1 MVLRFVSF
9 RIMNCMNV
17 RSLIFRPGALG
28 AISWSVLLLATSS
41 AIGQGTLPHA
51 KANHAG
57 KPSTTGTASAEPEL
71 LTSLLAN
78 QQVALRSG
86 DPHLIAT
93 ATRPLIAQELEQLS
107 QFKLMEGKPDE
118 AVGLYRK
125 ALTVNDTSDTR
136 LEFASFLLHLGKFQD
151 AAEQAQLVTV
161 ATPQNAAA
169 WVTQGTALRAAGKE
183 AAASQAFEQ
192 ALTLTPDVSIAYAL
206 ACTLLAQHQPEKAKR
221 LFADIVKGTD
231 NTPIWH
237 VAIGDAY
244 RDNRYYD
251 DAVNEFK
258 TAIALDP
265 KALHAEF
272 FLGFTYLQMNEW
284 GPNSQSFEHLRK
296 AVALS
301 PHEYV
306 SNFYLGA
313 IESTDG
319 SDLASSDKYLHAA
332 AEADPTQPETWLYL
346 GLNANREHDVPT
358 AERYLRKSIELTG
371 ADEARNN
378 YQVRRAYF
386 ALGRILT
393 TQGKREEGAAL
404 LAKYRVEEQA
414 AVRAAGASIVASQDE
429 HPGQTMSGTAPLAA
443 LQDLPTAVSRAPN
456 MAPIPTLTPET
467 AKQIKASEAQ
477 LGHLLAGSF
486 QDLGTA
492 EARQQQYP
500 LALADFHEA
509 ENWEPPSPA
518 LRRNLGVA
526 AFRIG
531 DYATAQHELALVLAE
546 EVRTQKGALTSPEV
560 ASLQRTRMMLAV
572 ADFSLGHFQAAAT
585 EFGAAPESTLA
596 DPRAAYSWAY
606 SLMRTGHAQEA
617 NRIADQLRAQP
628 LPSDLASLVC
638 HIYVDDEDYKGSL
651 ACYQKAYQQD
661 PTLALAHYQAAFSL
675 IRLDRPQEAVAE
687 LDEEAKLS
695 PDRPEVEYLKAY
707 ALLQASHKDEAQRLF
722 AQLAAAHPDQ
732 AQAQYQLGKLLLEE
746 GKTDEAI
753 AHLEM
758 SEKADARPEY
768 VHYQLGTAY
777 RKANRTA
784 EAQREFAIYREAK
797 DRKRDDSAVPA
808 AAPPGL

>member
-1 MVLRFVSF
+1 MKDMNF
-9 RIMNCMNV
+9 RRLMFGS
-17 RSLIFRPGALG
+17 RSLHAVR
-28 AISWSVLLLATSS
+28 WSVLLLGTGLVV
-41 AIGQGTLPHA
+41 GQGASPHA
-51 KANHAG
+51 KTNRVA
-57 KPSTTGTASAEPEL
+57 KPSPAATASVVPDP

-78 QQVALRSG
+78 QKVALQSG

-93 ATRPLIAQELEQLS
+93 TTRPLIAQELQQLS
-107 QFKLMEGKPDE
+107 ELKMLERKPDE
-118 AVGLYRK
+118 AVDLYRK
-125 ALTVNDTSDTR
+125 ALTANDTSDTR

-161 ATPQNAAA
+161 AMPQNAAA

-183 AAASQAFEQ
+183 AAAGQAFER
-192 ALTLTPDVSIAYAL
+192 ALALTPDVSIAYAL

-221 LFADIVKGTD
+221 LFAEIVKGTD
-231 NTPIWH
+231 NAPIWH

-251 DAVNEFK
+251 EAVNEFK

-319 SDLASSDKYLHAA
+319 SDLASSDKHLHAA
-332 AEADPTQPETWLYL
+332 AEADPAQPETWLYL
-346 GLNANREHDVPT
+346 GQNANREHDVPT
-358 AERYLRKSIELTG
+358 AERDLRKCIELTG

-386 ALGRILT
+386 ALGRLLT
-393 TQGKREEGAAL
+393 SQGKREEGAAL

-414 AVRAAGASIVASQDE
+414 AVRAAGASIAASQDE

-443 LQDLPTAVSRAPN
+443 LQDLPITTPAVPSRAT
-456 MAPIPTLTPET
+456 APVLSPET
-467 AKQIKASEAQ
+467 AKQVNASEAQ
-477 LGHLLAGSF
+477 LSHLLAGSF

-492 EARQQQYP
+492 EARQQEYS
-500 LALADFHEA
+500 LALGDFREA

-531 DYATAQHELALVLAE
+531 DYATAQRELALVLAE
-546 EVRTQKGALTSPEV
+546 QTKTQKVSLASSEA

-585 EFGAAPESTLA
+585 EFGAAPEATLA

-617 NRIADQLRAQP
+617 NRIADRLSAQP

-651 ACYQKAYQQD
+651 ACYQRAYKQD

-675 IRLDRPQEAVAE
+675 VRLDRPQEAVAE
-687 LDEEAKLS
+687 LDQEAKLS
-695 PDRPEVEYLKAY
+695 PNRPEVEYLKAY

-722 AQLAAAHPDQ
+722 EQLAAAHPEQ

-758 SEKADARPEY
+758 SEKADATPEY

-784 EAQREFAIYREAK
+784 EAQREFTIYREAK
-797 DRKRDDSAVPA
+797 DRKRDDSAVPVT
-808 AAPPGL
+808 PPGL